1 MKGDD
6 LPPPQ
11 YNACSDTHTD
21 YIPAHNA
28 VIYTVTESA
37 QEPTTRAYFHN
48 ESARM
53 RQLQQEADYN
63 TYWWVCLMVLFVMV
77 LMTLAGLLGALLARQ
92 AQ

>member
-1 MKGDD
+1 
-6 LPPPQ
+6 
-11 YNACSDTHTD
+11 
-21 YIPAHNA
+21 
-28 VIYTVTESA
+28 
-37 QEPTTRAYFHN
+37 
-48 ESARM
+48 M